1 MYKSKFVYKNRL
13 RQKEPNGYTKE
24 IISYEQ
30 LSKTLVFF
38 FNHKNFKKTILYNQP
53 TFLPFVSHPF
63 PEQNCT
69 INKYC
74 IDPSLAD
81 FVVFYL
87 TLQLAKKKNF
97 AMV

>member
-1 MYKSKFVYKNRL
+1 M
-13 RQKEPNGYTKE
+13 
-24 IISYEQ
+24 
-30 LSKTLVFF
+30 
-38 FNHKNFKKTILYNQP
+38 QP

-87 TLQLAKKKNF
+87 TLQLAKKKDF